1 MPFLHINGLGAAR
14 LDVIVKS
21 KASLAVSAGFFNLLI
36 GVGTA
41 DADAAS
47 IAERFQATG
56 AESRKSAFIVML
68 TVKSTVHN
76 HYLCIVIVNIRYG
89 KSPLP

>member
-68 TVKSTVHN
+68 RSAVAG
-76 HYLCIVIVNIRYG
+76 C
-89 KSPLP
+89 

>member
-1 MPFLHINGLGAAR
+1 MPFLHINSFGAAG
-14 LDVIVKS
+14 LDVVVKP
-21 KASLAVSAGFFNLLI
+21 KTGLAISAGFFDLLG
-36 GVGTA
+36 GVSTA

-47 IAERFQATG
+47 IAERIQATG

-76 HYLCIVIVNIRYG
+76 HYLRIVIVNIRYG

>member
-41 DADAAS
+41 DADARALRNAS
-47 IAERFQATG
+47 KQRGQRVVRVL
-56 AESRKSAFIVML
+56 SS
-68 TVKSTVHN
+68 
-76 HYLCIVIVNIRYG
+76 
-89 KSPLP
+89 

>member
-56 AESRKSAFIVML
+56 GRES
-68 TVKSTVHN
+68 
-76 HYLCIVIVNIRYG
+76 
-89 KSPLP
+89 